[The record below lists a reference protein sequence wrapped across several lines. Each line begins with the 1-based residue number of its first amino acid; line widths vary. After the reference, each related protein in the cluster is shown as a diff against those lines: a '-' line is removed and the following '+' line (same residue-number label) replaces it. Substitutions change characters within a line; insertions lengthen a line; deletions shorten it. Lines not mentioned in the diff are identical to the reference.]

1 MPDDFD
7 KKITPEQVQAEYQKM
22 LGYNTAVNLDET
34 VRANENFF
42 IGKQWE
48 GVDAKGLPTPVYNFL
63 KQVVL
68 FSVANITTDNIK
80 MQATPLACERTPED
94 VERVAEIVNKEFD
107 RLFEFNRVPNLVR
120 EYMRN
125 AAVDGD
131 SCLFTFWDDTVDA
144 GFGLRGGIRTEIVDN
159 MRVGFGNTACRDPQ
173 KQPYI
178 LIERREM
185 TKELRRAAQ
194 EAGNPRWGDIQPDTE
209 NHNTDSYKNSS
220 ERSTVLLRM
229 WKERKTGTVWAC
241 EVSGRVMLREPWD
254 MGLRLYPVTWINWD
268 YIPDSYH
275 GQALVTGLIPN
286 QIFVNKLFA
295 MSMISL
301 MTSAFPRTVYDKT
314 RIPKWNNAVGAAI
327 GVNGGDV
334 SGVAK
339 IIDPAQISPQ
349 IAQFIQ
355 TSVDYTRQFLGA
367 TSAALGETRPD
378 NTSAIIAL
386 QRAASIPSEITK
398 QNLYKSIE
406 DLGRIYLDF
415 MAAYYGKRKVQ
426 VSMPDVGA
434 DILAFAGK
442 DPEELETVLFDYGIL
457 NDMPMALKLDVG
469 ASSYWSEMASVQTLD
484 NLLMQDKITIEEY
497 LERIPD
503 GYIPKRQELI
513 ASRKQAAQQQ
523 MMQPEEQSTGGTPET
538 GALVDLGR
546 KTPIRGGGGFGDL
559 QRKVTWKYTAMTLDT
574 EQFASFELTSVDA
587 W

>member
-1 MPDDFD
+1 MPDEFD

-194 EAGNPRWGDIQPDTE
+194 EAGNPRWNDIQPDNE

-484 NLLMQDKITIEEY
+484 NLLMQNKITIEEY

-523 MMQPEEQSTGGTPET
+523 IMQPEEQSTGGAPET
-538 GALVDLGR
+538 GALVDLGQ

-559 QRKVTWKYTAMTLDT
+559 QRKVMQTGTT
-574 EQFASFELTSVDA
+574 E
-587 W
+587 

>member
-1 MPDDFD
+1 MPDEFD

-159 MRVGFGNTACRDPQ
+159 MRVGFGNTACRDAQ

-178 LIERREM
+178 LIERRER

-194 EAGNPRWGDIQPDTE
+194 EAGNPRWNDIQPDTE

-314 RIPKWNNAVGAAI
+314 RIPKCNNAVGAAI

-484 NLLMQDKITIEEY
+484 NLLMQNKITIEEY

-523 MMQPEEQSTGGTPET
+523 MMQPEEQNTGGTPET
-538 GALVDLGR
+538 GALVDLGQ

-559 QRKVTWKYTAMTLDT
+559 QRKVMQTGTT
-574 EQFASFELTSVDA
+574 E
-587 W
+587 

>member
-1 MPDDFD
+1 MPDEFD

-94 VERVAEIVNKEFD
+94 VDRVAEIVNKEFD

-194 EAGNPRWGDIQPDTE
+194 EAGNPRWNDIQPDNE

-484 NLLMQDKITIEEY
+484 NLLMQNKITIEEY

-523 MMQPEEQSTGGTPET
+523 MMQPEEQNTGGAPET
-538 GALVDLGR
+538 GALVDLGQ

-559 QRKVTWKYTAMTLDT
+559 QRKVMQTGTT
-574 EQFASFELTSVDA
+574 E
-587 W
+587 

>member
-1 MPDDFD
+1 MPDEFC

-194 EAGNPRWGDIQPDTE
+194 EAGNPRWNDIQPDNE

-523 MMQPEEQSTGGTPET
+523 MMQPEEQSTGGAPET
-538 GALVDLGR
+538 GALVDLGQ

-559 QRKVTWKYTAMTLDT
+559 QRKVMQTGTT
-574 EQFASFELTSVDA
+574 E
-587 W
+587 

>member
-1 MPDDFD
+1 MPDEFD

-209 NHNTDSYKNSS
+209 NHNTDSYKNST

-415 MAAYYGKRKVQ
+415 MAAYYGERKVQ
-426 VSMPDVGA
+426 VSMPDVGS

-513 ASRKQAAQQQ
+513 ASRKQAAPQQ
-523 MMQPEEQSTGGTPET
+523 MMQPEGPSTGGTPET
-538 GALVDLGR
+538 GALVDIGQ

-559 QRKVTWKYTAMTLDT
+559 QRKVMQTGTA
-574 EQFASFELTSVDA
+574 E
-587 W
+587 

>member
-1 MPDDFD
+1 MPDEFG

-94 VERVAEIVNKEFD
+94 VERVAEVVNKEFD

-194 EAGNPRWGDIQPDTE
+194 EAGNPRWNDIQPDTE

-398 QNLYKSIE
+398 QNLYKSSE

-426 VSMPDVGA
+426 VSMPDVGS

-513 ASRKQAAQQQ
+513 ASRKQATQQQ

-538 GALVDLGR
+538 GALVDLGQ

-559 QRKVTWKYTAMTLDT
+559 QRKVMQTGTT
-574 EQFASFELTSVDA
+574 E
-587 W
+587 

>member
-1 MPDDFD
+1 MHDDFD

-80 MQATPLACERTPED
+80 MQATPLACERTPDD

-194 EAGNPRWGDIQPDTE
+194 EAGNPLWNDIQPDNE

-484 NLLMQDKITIEEY
+484 NLLMQNKITIEEY

-523 MMQPEEQSTGGTPET
+523 MMQPEEQNTGGTPET
-538 GALVDLGR
+538 GALVDLGQ

-559 QRKVTWKYTAMTLDT
+559 QRKVMQTGTT
-574 EQFASFELTSVDA
+574 E
-587 W
+587 

>member
-1 MPDDFD
+1 MTDELD

-131 SCLFTFWDDTVDA
+131 SCLFTFWDETVDA

-194 EAGNPRWGDIQPDTE
+194 EAGNPRWNDIHPDTE

-268 YIPDSYH
+268 YIQDSYH

-426 VSMPDVGA
+426 VSMPDVDA

-457 NDMPMALKLDVG
+457 NEMPMALKLDVG

-523 MMQPEEQSTGGTPET
+523 MMQPEGQSTGGTPET
-538 GALVDLGR
+538 GALVDLGQ

-559 QRKVTWKYTAMTLDT
+559 QRKVMQTGTT
-574 EQFASFELTSVDA
+574 E
-587 W
+587 

>member
-1 MPDDFD
+1 MPDEFG

-185 TKELRRAAQ
+185 TKELRRAAH

-209 NHNTDSYKNSS
+209 NHNTDSYKNST

-241 EVSGRVMLREPWD
+241 EASGRVMLREPWD
-254 MGLRLYPVTWINWD
+254 MGLQLYPVTWINWD

-442 DPEELETVLFDYGIL
+442 DPEELETVLFDYGLL

-538 GALVDLGR
+538 GALVDLGQ

-559 QRKVTWKYTAMTLDT
+559 QRKVMQTGTT
-574 EQFASFELTSVDA
+574 E
-587 W
+587 

>member
-80 MQATPLACERTPED
+80 MQATPLACERTQED

-120 EYMRN
+120 EYIRN

-194 EAGNPRWGDIQPDTE
+194 EAGNPRWNDIQPDTE
-209 NHNTDSYKNSS
+209 SHNTDSYKNSS

-241 EVSGRVMLREPWD
+241 EVSGHVMLREPWD

-426 VSMPDVGA
+426 VSMPDVGS

-442 DPEELETVLFDYGIL
+442 DPEELETVLFDYGLL
-457 NDMPMALKLDVG
+457 NEMPMALKLDVG

-538 GALVDLGR
+538 GALVDLGQ
-546 KTPIRGGGGFGDL
+546 KTPIRGGGGFGAL
-559 QRKVTWKYTAMTLDT
+559 QRKVMQTGTA
-574 EQFASFELTSVDA
+574 E
-587 W
+587 

>member
-1 MPDDFD
+1 MPDEFD

-194 EAGNPRWGDIQPDTE
+194 EAGNPRWNDIQPDNE

-334 SGVAK
+334 TGVAK

-523 MMQPEEQSTGGTPET
+523 MMQPDEQSTGGAPET
-538 GALVDLGR
+538 GALVDLGQ

-559 QRKVTWKYTAMTLDT
+559 QRKVMQTGTT
-574 EQFASFELTSVDA
+574 E
-587 W
+587 

>member
-1 MPDDFD
+1 MPDEFD

-426 VSMPDVGA
+426 VSMPDVGT

-513 ASRKQAAQQQ
+513 ASRKQATQQQ

-538 GALVDLGR
+538 GALVDLGQ

-559 QRKVTWKYTAMTLDT
+559 QRKVMQTGTT
-574 EQFASFELTSVDA
+574 E
-587 W
+587 

>member
-1 MPDDFD
+1 MPDEFG

-22 LGYNTAVNLDET
+22 LGYNTAANLDET

-426 VSMPDVGA
+426 VSMPDVGS

-523 MMQPEEQSTGGTPET
+523 MMQPENPSTGGTPET
-538 GALVDLGR
+538 GALVDLGQ

-559 QRKVTWKYTAMTLDT
+559 QRKVMQTGTA
-574 EQFASFELTSVDA
+574 E
-587 W
+587 

>member
-1 MPDDFD
+1 MPDEFG

-185 TKELRRAAQ
+185 TKELCRAAQ
-194 EAGNPRWGDIQPDTE
+194 EAGNPHWNDIQPDTE
-209 NHNTDSYKNSS
+209 SHNTDSYKNSS

-415 MAAYYGKRKVQ
+415 MAAYYGERKVQ
-426 VSMPDVGA
+426 VSMPDVGS

-523 MMQPEEQSTGGTPET
+523 MMQPESPSTGGTPET
-538 GALVDLGR
+538 GALVDIGQ

-559 QRKVTWKYTAMTLDT
+559 QRKVMQTGTA
-574 EQFASFELTSVDA
+574 E
-587 W
+587 

>member
-1 MPDDFD
+1 MPDEFG

-426 VSMPDVGA
+426 VSMPDVGS

-523 MMQPEEQSTGGTPET
+523 MMQQEWQSTGGPPEP
-538 GALVDLGR
+538 GALVDLGQ

-559 QRKVTWKYTAMTLDT
+559 QRKVMQTGTA
-574 EQFASFELTSVDA
+574 E
-587 W
+587 

>member
-1 MPDDFD
+1 MPDEFD

-194 EAGNPRWGDIQPDTE
+194 EAGNPRWNDIQPDNE
-209 NHNTDSYKNSS
+209 NHNTDSNKNSS

-484 NLLMQDKITIEEY
+484 NLLMQNKITIEEY

-523 MMQPEEQSTGGTPET
+523 MMQPEEQSTGGAPET
-538 GALVDLGR
+538 GALVDLGQ

-559 QRKVTWKYTAMTLDT
+559 QRKVMQTGTT
-574 EQFASFELTSVDA
+574 E
-587 W
+587 

>member
-1 MPDDFD
+1 MPDEFG

-94 VERVAEIVNKEFD
+94 VERVAEVVNKEFD

-131 SCLFTFWDDTVDA
+131 SCLFTFWDDTIDA

-194 EAGNPRWGDIQPDTE
+194 EAGNPRWNDIQPDTE

-426 VSMPDVGA
+426 VSMPDVGS

-484 NLLMQDKITIEEY
+484 NLLMQDKIAIEEY

-513 ASRKQAAQQQ
+513 ASRKQATQQQ

-538 GALVDLGR
+538 GALVDLGQ

-559 QRKVTWKYTAMTLDT
+559 QRKVMQTGTT
-574 EQFASFELTSVDA
+574 E
-587 W
+587 

>member
-1 MPDDFD
+1 MPDEFD

-194 EAGNPRWGDIQPDTE
+194 EAGNPRWNDIQPDTE

-426 VSMPDVGA
+426 VSMPDVGS

-523 MMQPEEQSTGGTPET
+523 MMQPEGQNTGGTPET
-538 GALVDLGR
+538 GALVDLGQ

-559 QRKVTWKYTAMTLDT
+559 QRKVMQTGTT
-574 EQFASFELTSVDA
+574 E
-587 W
+587 

>member
-1 MPDDFD
+1 MPDEFG

-94 VERVAEIVNKEFD
+94 VERVAEVVNKEFD

-194 EAGNPRWGDIQPDTE
+194 EAGNPRWNDIQPDTE

-426 VSMPDVGA
+426 VSMPDVGS

-513 ASRKQAAQQQ
+513 ASRKQATQQQ

-538 GALVDLGR
+538 GALVDLGQ
-546 KTPIRGGGGFGDL
+546 KTPIRGGGGFGNL
-559 QRKVTWKYTAMTLDT
+559 QRKVMQTGTT
-574 EQFASFELTSVDA
+574 E
-587 W
+587 

>member
-1 MPDDFD
+1 MPDEFG

-194 EAGNPRWGDIQPDTE
+194 EAGNPRWNDIQPDTE

-426 VSMPDVGA
+426 VSMPDVGS

-513 ASRKQAAQQQ
+513 ASRKQATQQQ

-538 GALVDLGR
+538 GALVDLGQ

-559 QRKVTWKYTAMTLDT
+559 QRKVMQTGTT
-574 EQFASFELTSVDA
+574 E
-587 W
+587 

>member
-1 MPDDFD
+1 MPDEFD

-194 EAGNPRWGDIQPDTE
+194 EAGNPRWNDIQPDNE

-426 VSMPDVGA
+426 VSMPDVGT

-538 GALVDLGR
+538 GALVDLGQ

-559 QRKVTWKYTAMTLDT
+559 QRKVMQTGTT
-574 EQFASFELTSVDA
+574 E
-587 W
+587 

>member
-1 MPDDFD
+1 MPDEFG

-94 VERVAEIVNKEFD
+94 VERVAEVVNKEFD

-131 SCLFTFWDDTVDA
+131 SCLFTYWDDTVDA

-194 EAGNPRWGDIQPDTE
+194 EAGNPRWNDIQPDTE

-426 VSMPDVGA
+426 VSMPDVGS

-513 ASRKQAAQQQ
+513 ASRKQATQQQ

-538 GALVDLGR
+538 GALVDLGQ

-559 QRKVTWKYTAMTLDT
+559 QRKVMQTGTT
-574 EQFASFELTSVDA
+574 E
-587 W
+587 

>member
-1 MPDDFD
+1 MPDEFD

-194 EAGNPRWGDIQPDTE
+194 EAGNPRWNDIQPDTE

-538 GALVDLGR
+538 GALVDLGQ

-559 QRKVTWKYTAMTLDT
+559 QRKVMQTGTT
-574 EQFASFELTSVDA
+574 E
-587 W
+587 

>member
-1 MPDDFD
+1 MPDELD
-7 KKITPEQVQAEYQKM
+7 KKITPEQVQAEHQKM

-426 VSMPDVGA
+426 VSMPDVGS

-523 MMQPEEQSTGGTPET
+523 MMQPEGQSTGGAPET
-538 GALVDLGR
+538 GALVDLGQ

-559 QRKVTWKYTAMTLDT
+559 QRKVMQTGTT
-574 EQFASFELTSVDA
+574 E
-587 W
+587 

>member
-415 MAAYYGKRKVQ
+415 MAAYYGERKVQ
-426 VSMPDVGA
+426 VSMPDVGS

-442 DPEELETVLFDYGIL
+442 DQEELETVLFDYGIL

-523 MMQPEEQSTGGTPET
+523 MMQPEGPSTGGTPET
-538 GALVDLGR
+538 GALVDIGQ

-559 QRKVTWKYTAMTLDT
+559 QRKVMQTGTA
-574 EQFASFELTSVDA
+574 E
-587 W
+587 

>member
-1 MPDDFD
+1 MPDEFD
-7 KKITPEQVQAEYQKM
+7 KKITPEQVQAEYKKM

-194 EAGNPRWGDIQPDTE
+194 EAGNPRWNDIQPDTE
-209 NHNTDSYKNSS
+209 NHNTDSYKNST

-398 QNLYKSIE
+398 QNLYRSIE

-442 DPEELETVLFDYGIL
+442 DPEEMETVLFDYGIL

-484 NLLMQDKITIEEY
+484 NLLMQNKITIEEY

-523 MMQPEEQSTGGTPET
+523 MMQPEEQNTGGAPET
-538 GALVDLGR
+538 GALVDLGQ

-559 QRKVTWKYTAMTLDT
+559 QRKVMQTGTT
-574 EQFASFELTSVDA
+574 E
-587 W
+587 

>member
-1 MPDDFD
+1 MPDEFG

-159 MRVGFGNTACRDPQ
+159 MRVGFSNTACRDPQ

-185 TKELRRAAQ
+185 TNELRRAAQ
-194 EAGNPRWGDIQPDTE
+194 EAGNPRWNDIQPDTE

-426 VSMPDVGA
+426 VSMPDVGS

-484 NLLMQDKITIEEY
+484 NLLMQGKITIEEY

-538 GALVDLGR
+538 GALVDLGQ

-559 QRKVTWKYTAMTLDT
+559 QRKVMQTGTA
-574 EQFASFELTSVDA
+574 E
-587 W
+587 

>member
-1 MPDDFD
+1 MPDELG

-194 EAGNPRWGDIQPDTE
+194 EAGNPRWNDIQSDTE

-523 MMQPEEQSTGGTPET
+523 MMQPEEQSAGGTPET
-538 GALVDLGR
+538 GALVDLGQ

-559 QRKVTWKYTAMTLDT
+559 QRKVMQTGTA
-574 EQFASFELTSVDA
+574 E
-587 W
+587 

>member
-1 MPDDFD
+1 MPDEFG

-426 VSMPDVGA
+426 VSMPDVGS

-523 MMQPEEQSTGGTPET
+523 MMQPEDPSTGSTPET
-538 GALVDLGR
+538 GALVDLGQ

-559 QRKVTWKYTAMTLDT
+559 QRKVMQTGTA
-574 EQFASFELTSVDA
+574 E
-587 W
+587 

>member
-1 MPDDFD
+1 MPDEFG

-94 VERVAEIVNKEFD
+94 VERVAEVVNKEFD

-194 EAGNPRWGDIQPDTE
+194 EAGNPRWNDIQPDTE

-349 IAQFIQ
+349 VTQFIQ

-426 VSMPDVGA
+426 VSMPDVGS

-513 ASRKQAAQQQ
+513 ASRKQATQQQ

-538 GALVDLGR
+538 GALVDLGQ

-559 QRKVTWKYTAMTLDT
+559 QRKVMQTGTT
-574 EQFASFELTSVDA
+574 E
-587 W
+587 

>member
-1 MPDDFD
+1 MPDEFD

-94 VERVAEIVNKEFD
+94 VGRVAEIVNKEFD

-194 EAGNPRWGDIQPDTE
+194 EAGNPRWNDIQPDNE

-426 VSMPDVGA
+426 VSMPDVGSE
-434 DILAFAGK
+434 ILAFAGK

-523 MMQPEEQSTGGTPET
+523 MMQPEEQNTGGTPET
-538 GALVDLGR
+538 GALVDLGQ

-559 QRKVTWKYTAMTLDT
+559 QRKVMQTGTT
-574 EQFASFELTSVDA
+574 E
-587 W
+587 

>member
-1 MPDDFD
+1 MPDEFG

-94 VERVAEIVNKEFD
+94 VERVAEVVNKEFD

-194 EAGNPRWGDIQPDTE
+194 EAGNPRWNDIQPDTE

-426 VSMPDVGA
+426 VSMPDVGS

-469 ASSYWSEMASVQTLD
+469 ASSYWSEMASEQTLD

-513 ASRKQAAQQQ
+513 ASRKQATQQQ

-538 GALVDLGR
+538 GALVDLGQ

-559 QRKVTWKYTAMTLDT
+559 QRKVMQTGTT
-574 EQFASFELTSVDA
+574 E
-587 W
+587 

>member
-1 MPDDFD
+1 MPDEFE

-194 EAGNPRWGDIQPDTE
+194 EAGNPRWNDIQPDNE

-327 GVNGGDV
+327 GGNGGDV

-367 TSAALGETRPD
+367 TSAALGETRPY

-484 NLLMQDKITIEEY
+484 NLLMQNKITIEEY

-523 MMQPEEQSTGGTPET
+523 MMQPEEQSTGGAPET
-538 GALVDLGR
+538 GALVDLGQ

-559 QRKVTWKYTAMTLDT
+559 QRKVMQTGTT
-574 EQFASFELTSVDA
+574 E
-587 W
+587 

>member
-546 KTPIRGGGGFGDL
+546 KTPIRGGGFGDL
-559 QRKVTWKYTAMTLDT
+559 QRKVMQTGTA
-574 EQFASFELTSVDA
+574 E
-587 W
+587 

>member
-1 MPDDFD
+1 MPDEFG

-194 EAGNPRWGDIQPDTE
+194 EARNPRWGDIQPDTE

-241 EVSGRVMLREPWD
+241 EVSGRAMLREPWD

-426 VSMPDVGA
+426 VSMPDVGS

-523 MMQPEEQSTGGTPET
+523 MMQPEDPSTGSTPET
-538 GALVDLGR
+538 GALVDLGQ

-559 QRKVTWKYTAMTLDT
+559 QRKVMQTGTA
-574 EQFASFELTSVDA
+574 E
-587 W
+587 

>member
-1 MPDDFD
+1 MPDEFG

-426 VSMPDVGA
+426 VSMPDVGT

-523 MMQPEEQSTGGTPET
+523 MMQPEGSSTGGTPET
-538 GALVDLGR
+538 GALVDLGQ

-559 QRKVTWKYTAMTLDT
+559 QRKVMQTGTT
-574 EQFASFELTSVDA
+574 E
-587 W
+587 

>member
-1 MPDDFD
+1 MPDEFG

-159 MRVGFGNTACRDPQ
+159 MRVGFSNTACRDPQ

-185 TKELRRAAQ
+185 TNELRRAAQ
-194 EAGNPRWGDIQPDTE
+194 EAGNQRWNDIQPDTE

-426 VSMPDVGA
+426 VSMPDVGS

-538 GALVDLGR
+538 GALVDLGQ

-559 QRKVTWKYTAMTLDT
+559 QRKVMQTGTA
-574 EQFASFELTSVDA
+574 E
-587 W
+587 

>member
-1 MPDDFD
+1 MPDEFG

-22 LGYNTAVNLDET
+22 LGYNTAVHLDET

-194 EAGNPRWGDIQPDTE
+194 EAGNPRWNDIQPDTE

-426 VSMPDVGA
+426 VSMPDVGS

-523 MMQPEEQSTGGTPET
+523 MMQPEGQSTGGTPET
-538 GALVDLGR
+538 GALVDLGQ

-559 QRKVTWKYTAMTLDT
+559 QRKVMQTGTT
-574 EQFASFELTSVDA
+574 E
-587 W
+587 